1 MQHVSSLG
9 GPRVLLPTRD
19 VPRWISELGNEPTL
33 DAGLYA
39 LACSIGD
46 YCGIIRPWDKPIIV
60 FGDDPSDIY
69 WLPDNDGGL
78 LVRWVGAES
87 LEQLIRFAKA
97 ASETDN
103 WTEQIDWEAQSA
115 DYTLMDVCTFV
126 GDTAPRI
133 AITLP
138 AGRYIIKSQYAES
151 ESVMTIVQ
159 RLEYA
164 R

>member
-9 GPRVLLPTRD
+9 GPRVLLPTQD
-19 VPRWISELGNEPTL
+19 VPRWIGELGNKPTPN
-33 DAGLYA
+33 AGLYA
-39 LACSIGD
+39 LACSVSA
-46 YCGIIRPWDKPIIV
+46 YCAIIRPWGTPIIV

-69 WLPDNDGGL
+69 WLPDKDGGL

-87 LEQLIRFAKA
+87 LEQLMTFAKA
-97 ASETDN
+97 VSETDN
-103 WTEQIDWEAQSA
+103 WTDQIEWDAQSA
-115 DYTLMDVCTFV
+115 DYTLMDTCTFV
-126 GDTAPRI
+126 GDTAPKI
-133 AITLP
+133 AIPLT

-151 ESVMTIVQ
+151 DSVMTIVQ

>member
-19 VPRWISELGNEPTL
+19 VPRWISELGNEPRL

-39 LACSIGD
+39 LACSVND
-46 YCGIIRPWDKPIIV
+46 YCGIIRPWDTPIIV
-60 FGDDPSDIY
+60 FGDDPADIY
-69 WLPDNDGGL
+69 WSPDKDGGL

-87 LEQLIRFAKA
+87 LEQLMAFAKA
-97 ASETDN
+97 VSETDI
-103 WTEQIDWEAQSA
+103 WTEQIEWDAQSA
-115 DYTLMDVCTFV
+115 DYTLMDTCTFV

-138 AGRYIIKSQYAES
+138 AGKYTIKSRYAKS
-151 ESVMTIVQ
+151 DNVLTIVQ